1 MKPFPGEQLK
11 RFPKLQSWGKR
22 LFLLLI
28 PLLLTGCVNYEVG
41 INIAGLHRGEI
52 VQHIQLG
59 KQLTSFSQADVEDWL
74 GSLEKRARGLGGK
87 TKRLSPEEVELT
99 IPFANA
105 EQLESKFNR
114 FFKPKMG
121 NQAPS
126 ELVQFKSQLKTHQNN
141 FLLLQRTHLQFN
153 LDLSALGTIKGQN
166 SRLIGA
172 DSLLDLEFKLQTPFG
187 LNIIRSDPE
196 QGVIKQ
202 TDRSAVWYLQPGK
215 NNEIE
220 VVFWGIEPLGWGAI
234 AIIIIVYIGF
244 WLKYR
249 RSSPNTEDTTTQ
261 N

>member
-1 MKPFPGEQLK
+1 M
-11 RFPKLQSWGKR
+11 GKR

-59 KQLTSFSQADVEDWL
+59 KQLTSFSQADVEEWL
-74 GSLEKRARGLGGK
+74 GSLENRARELGGK
-87 TKRLSPEEVELT
+87 TKRLSSAEVELT

-114 FFKPKMG
+114 FFNPKMG
-121 NQAPS
+121 NQPPS
-126 ELVQFKSQLKTHQNN
+126 ELVQLKSQLKTDQNN
-141 FLLLQRTHLQFN
+141 FLLLQRTHLKFN

-172 DSLLDLEFKLQTPFG
+172 NSLLDLEFQLQTPFG
-187 LNIIRSDPE
+187 LNIIHSDSEPR
-196 QGVIKQ
+196 VIQQ

-249 RSSPNTEDTTTQ
+249 RSSPNREKTMTQ